1 MAGPERRGGRDL
13 GRELGLGLG
22 LGQGVRDEG
31 LGVRNEGSPK
41 PNPDPNP
48 NQVGG
53 IWPGFRGNVT
63 IKPCTTVVLDLNLDV
78 QLYSLIIMQQ
88 A

>member
-22 LGQGVRDEG
+22 LGLGVRDEG
-31 LGVRNEGSPK
+31 HPK
-41 PNPDPNP
+41 PKSNPHPNP

>member
-1 MAGPERRGGRDL
+1 M
-13 GRELGLGLG
+13 
-22 LGQGVRDEG
+22 RDEG
-31 LGVRNEGSPK
+31 LGVRDEGYPK
-41 PNPDPNP
+41 PKPKPHPNP

-78 QLYSLIIMQQ
+78 QLYSLVIMQQ
-88 A
+88 AGLGLGLASG

>member
-1 MAGPERRGGRDL
+1 ML
-13 GRELGLGLG
+13 
-22 LGQGVRDEG
+22 GVRDEG
-31 LGVRNEGSPK
+31 HPK
-41 PNPDPNP
+41 PKSNPHPNP

-88 A
+88 AGRGLGLASVRVRLGFG